1 MHPMLHLI
9 ASRPS
14 LLAQH
19 AGAYAELV
27 NAELQAF
34 IASGKRRAL
43 MMAIALFSVG
53 VAVVLAGVAL
63 MLWGTLPAAGM
74 QAPWVLLA
82 APVLPALTGL
92 LCFLSA
98 RNADQTSA
106 FDNLRAQVQ
115 ADMAL
120 LTEAGNAAGGMVSGV
135 AAHT

>member
-1 MHPMLHLI
+1 MLHLI

-27 NAELQAF
+27 NAEVQAF

-43 MMAIALFSVG
+43 LMGMALFSVG
-53 VAVVLAGVAL
+53 VSVVLIGVAL
-63 MLWGTLPAAGM
+63 MLWGVLPQSTM
-74 QAPWVLLA
+74 QAPWVLVA
-82 APVLPALTGL
+82 VPILPALLGL
-92 LCFLSA
+92 VCFLSA
-98 RNADQTSA
+98 RSSGGTAG

-120 LTEAGNAAGGMVSGV
+120 LTEAGAA
-135 AAHT
+135 

>member
-27 NAELQAF
+27 NAEVQAF

-43 MMAIALFSVG
+43 LMAIALFSVG
-53 VAVVLAGVAL
+53 VAAVLAGVAL
-63 MLWGTLPAAGM
+63 MLWGVVPQADM
-74 QAPWVLLA
+74 QAPWALVA
-82 APVLPALTGL
+82 APIVPAVVGL
-92 LCFLSA
+92 ICFMSA
-98 RNADQTSA
+98 RSSNSTAG

-120 LTEAGNAAGGMVSGV
+120 LTEASAA
-135 AAHT
+135 

>member
-14 LLAQH
+14 LVAQH

-27 NAELQAF
+27 NAEVQAF

-43 MMAIALFSVG
+43 LMAVALFSVG
-53 VAVVLAGVAL
+53 AAAVLAGVAL
-63 MLWGTLPAAGM
+63 MLWGVLPPANM
-74 QAPWVLLA
+74 QAPWVLVAVPVVPALVALACFLA
-82 APVLPALTGL
+82 ARN
-92 LCFLSA
+92 SA
-98 RNADQTSA
+98 NTAG

-120 LTEAGNAAGGMVSGV
+120 LTEAGAA
-135 AAHT
+135 

>member
-27 NAELQAF
+27 NAEVQAF

-43 MMAIALFSVG
+43 LMGMALFSVG
-53 VAVVLAGVAL
+53 VSVVLIGVAL
-63 MLWGTLPAAGM
+63 MLWGVLPQANM
-74 QAPWVLLA
+74 QAPWVLVA
-82 APVLPALTGL
+82 VPILPAVVGL
-92 LCFLSA
+92 VCFMSA
-98 RNADQTSA
+98 RNSSGTAG

-120 LTEAGNAAGGMVSGV
+120 LTEAGAA
-135 AAHT
+135 

>member
-27 NAELQAF
+27 NAEVQAF
-34 IASGKRRAL
+34 IAAGKRRAL
-43 MMAIALFSVG
+43 MTALALFSVG
-53 VAVVLAGVAL
+53 ASAVLAGVAV
-63 MLWGTLPAAGM
+63 MLWGVMPQAAM
-74 QAPWVLLA
+74 QAPWALVA
-82 APVLPALTGL
+82 VPVVPALVGL
-92 LCFLSA
+92 ICFLSA
-98 RNADQTSA
+98 KNSSGTAG

-120 LTEAGNAAGGMVSGV
+120 LTEAGAA
-135 AAHT
+135 

>member
-27 NAELQAF
+27 NAEVQAV

-43 MMAIALFSVG
+43 LVLVALCCIG
-53 VAVVLAGVAL
+53 VAAVLTGVAL
-63 MLWGTLPAAGM
+63 MLWGVIPQANM
-74 QAPWVLLA
+74 QAPWALVA
-82 APVLPALTGL
+82 VPVVPALLGL
-92 LCFLSA
+92 ICLMSA
-98 RNADQTSA
+98 RSSTSNAG

-115 ADMAL
+115 ADLAL
-120 LTEAGNAAGGMVSGV
+120 LNEASTA
-135 AAHT
+135 

>member
-14 LLAQH
+14 LLAHH

-27 NAELQAF
+27 NAEVQAF

-43 MMAIALFSVG
+43 LTAVAMFSLG

-63 MLWGTLPAAGM
+63 MLWGVLPASGM
-74 QAPWVLLA
+74 QAPWALVV
-82 APVLPALTGL
+82 APVLPALLGAACL
-92 LCFLSA
+92 MSA
-98 RNADQTSA
+98 RSSIASSG

-120 LTEAGNAAGGMVSGV
+120 LTAAGE
-135 AAHT
+135 A

>member
-1 MHPMLHLI
+1 MHPMLHLV

-27 NAELQAF
+27 NAEVQAF

-43 MMAIALFSVG
+43 MMALALFSVG
-53 VAVVLAGVAL
+53 AAAVLAGVAL
-63 MLWGTLPAAGM
+63 MLWATLPAASM

-82 APVLPALTGL
+82 VPVVPALVGL
-92 LCFLSA
+92 ACFFSA
-98 RNADQTSA
+98 RQSDAASG

-120 LTEAGNAAGGMVSGV
+120 LTEAGAA
-135 AAHT
+135 

>member
-27 NAELQAF
+27 NAELQVF

-43 MMAIALFSVG
+43 LMATALFSVG
-53 VAVVLAGVAL
+53 VAAVLAGVAL
-63 MLWGTLPAAGM
+63 MLWSVLPQANL
-74 QAPWVLLA
+74 QAPWALVLV
-82 APVLPALTGL
+82 PVLPALL
-92 LCFLSA
+92 SVVCFLSA
-98 RNADQTSA
+98 RSPSSTSG

-120 LTEAGNAAGGMVSGV
+120 LTESGS
-135 AAHT
+135 A

>member
-27 NAELQAF
+27 NAEVQAF

-43 MMAIALFSVG
+43 LMGMALFSVG
-53 VAVVLAGVAL
+53 VSVVLIGVAL
-63 MLWGTLPAAGM
+63 MLWGVLPQSTM
-74 QAPWVLLA
+74 QAPWVLVA
-82 APVLPALTGL
+82 VPILPALLGL
-92 LCFLSA
+92 VCFLSA
-98 RNADQTSA
+98 RSSDGTAG

-120 LTEAGNAAGGMVSGV
+120 LAEAGAG
-135 AAHT
+135 

>member
-27 NAELQAF
+27 NAEVQAF
-34 IASGKRRAL
+34 IAAGKRRAL
-43 MMAIALFSVG
+43 MTALALFSVG
-53 VAVVLAGVAL
+53 VAAVLAGVAV
-63 MLWGTLPAAGM
+63 MFWAVTPQAAM
-74 QAPWVLLA
+74 QAPLA
-82 APVLPALTGL
+82 LVVVPLVPALVGL
-92 LCFLSA
+92 ICFLSA
-98 RNADQTSA
+98 KNSSSRAG

-120 LTEAGNAAGGMVSGV
+120 LTEAGAA
-135 AAHT
+135 